1 MKAKAYIRIYAIL
14 SELELSDAID
24 LIDKI
29 GEEIRQKNRIR
40 ITNIG
45 RKDLLV
51 IERPDLDK
59 LKENNIT

>member
-1 MKAKAYIRIYAIL
+1 MKAKAYIRIHAIL

-29 GEEIRQKNRIR
+29 GEEIRQKNRTR